1 MVDVRGKE
9 RILRAY
15 TFDVVD
21 RDQYRTWY
29 ADKQAVLEHRS
40 PFHQPAWL
48 AAASE
53 GLGFTDVYVGIFHD
67 GQMVGVVPGFLARRG
82 PVRVFG
88 SPLRGTMTSY
98 LGPIG
103 SDLPTDEESLIDLS
117 RQAGEFVR
125 RRFKVVYAR
134 FTLRSAP
141 AEGTPDLGPSWRQQ
155 RPLSY
160 RLDLTGGEEAVWDG
174 LKSDCRRNIRR
185 ARRENIEVE
194 PLDDPHLFYRMLD
207 RTLRRH
213 GSTSFHSERFFEIL
227 FSGLTVPQFRPLAAI
242 YRGKAVAG
250 GIFYGD
256 DRELHYLSG
265 ASEPENGSLP
275 TSYLLHWHALQL
287 AMADGLSVFNSD
299 ASRVRSIDQFKES
312 FRPTL
317 ERRHTMI
324 WAPSPVYRAQ
334 KHLIS
339 GHRRLR
345 RLRAKVS
352 PGS

>member
-1 MVDVRGKE
+1 VSEPRLEV
-9 RILRAY
+9 I
-15 TFDVVD
+15 D
-21 RDQYRTWY
+21 RDEYRRWY
-29 ADKQAVLEHRS
+29 SGHRAMLDHRS
-40 PFHQPAWL
+40 PFHEPAWM

-53 GLGFTDVYVGIFHD
+53 GLGFTDVYIGVFDND
-67 GQMVGVVPGFLARRG
+67 GMIGAVPGFMARRG

-98 LGPIG
+98 LGPVVF
-103 SDLPTDEESLIDLS
+103 DLPAGDESLIDLS
-117 RQAGEFVR
+117 RHVGEFVR

-134 FTLRSAP
+134 FTLRSTP
-141 AEGTPDLGPSWRQQ
+141 AEGKPDLGPSWKQQ
-155 RPLSY
+155 RPGSY
-160 RLDLTGGEEAVWDG
+160 RLDLTGGEQAVWDS

-185 ARRENIEVE
+185 ALRDSIEVE
-194 PLDDPHLFYRMLD
+194 ALDDPHLFYGMLD

-213 GSTSFHSERFFEIL
+213 GSTSFHSERFFESL
-227 FSGLTVPQFRPLAAI
+227 FGGLAAPEFRPLAARF
-242 YRGKAVAG
+242 RGKLIAAG
-250 GIFYGD
+250 LFYSD

-265 ASEPENGSLP
+265 ASERENGSLP

-287 AMADGLSVFNSD
+287 AMADGVSVFNSD

-324 WAPSPVYRAQ
+324 SAPPSVYRAQ

-339 GHRRLR
+339 GYRKLR
-345 RLRAKVS
+345 SVRAKVS
-352 PGS
+352 PGP